1 MLWLSRLSHALR
13 SLFRKQQ
20 MEQELDEE
28 LRFHLERQTAENIK
42 AGMSLEEARRAA
54 RLEMGGVEQVK
65 QKVREVG
72 MGRILEELWQ
82 DVRFG
87 IRMLRKNPGFTAV
100 AVLTLALGIGA
111 NTAIFSMVNGVLLR
125 SLPYQQGDRLI
136 VLRQQQ
142 PGAKI
147 VNLPFSV
154 KEILDYREQNQTLD
168 EVVEHHIMEFTLLG
182 RGEPQQVLTGV
193 VSANFFDVLGVKPL
207 LGRTFLPGEDELGT
221 EPILVLTY
229 EYWQGKQGGDP
240 DIVGK
245 TFELNGNMHT
255 VVGVLPPVPQYPA
268 PMDVY
273 MPTSHCPTR
282 SRQSFIEN
290 RTRRMMRV
298 FGRLK
303 PGVTPEQAQSD
314 VAVIAQRLRQDYPDV
329 YPEPAGYTA
338 VSTPLKMELT
348 KQARPT
354 LLILMGTVGLVLLIA
369 CANVANLTLSR
380 LLRRERELAVRAALG
395 ASRGRLLRQLLT
407 ENTLLAVAAG
417 ALGLLFATWGLDLLI
432 AFAARFTTRA
442 SEISIDGTV
451 LLFTLLVSVGT
462 GIVFGAIPAFKSRP
476 NLVTALNEG
485 GSRSSAG
492 TGAHR
497 VRSLLVVAQMAVSL
511 MLLIGAGLMV
521 RSLIKLQQVDGGF
534 NHENVLTMRVGLNMT
549 AFGTENHAENMMAF
563 YRALLERVKAQPGV
577 VSVALATNF
586 PLSRSQGFRF
596 PVEIEGRSFP
606 EGELRPVADRNVASP
621 DYFRTIGIPLLRGRV
636 FEETDDANAPA
647 VAIITQSMA
656 RRYWDDEDPLGK
668 RLSRNRGR
676 DWLTIVG
683 VVGDVRQFGLDE
695 DVADVIFEPLEQA
708 GFAHRLLV
716 RTTADPMSAAQAV
729 TKTIREIAPDQTVD
743 TIQTLEQVRSDSIA
757 APRLTTILI
766 GLFAVLALVISAAG
780 IGSMMALSVSQHTH
794 EIGIRMA
801 LGAQRTDIL
810 KLVLR
815 QALMLIRLGAA
826 VGLAGTFVLTRF
838 LESFLFGVSATDP
851 VTFGAVAVLLAAVAL
866 LACYIPARRAT
877 RVDPM
882 VALRTE

>member
-42 AGMSLEEARRAA
+42 VGMSPEEAHRAA
-54 RLEMGGVEQVK
+54 RLELGGVEQVK
-65 QKVREVG
+65 EKVREVG
-72 MGRILEELWQ
+72 MRRILEELGQ

-87 IRMLRKNPGFTAV
+87 IRILARNPGFTAV

-125 SLPYQQGDRLI
+125 SLPYQQGDRLV

-147 VNLPFSV
+147 DNLRFSV

-168 EVVEHHIMEFTLLG
+168 EVVEYHGMEFTLLG
-182 RGEPQQVLTGV
+182 RGEPQRVLTGV
-193 VSANFFDVLGVKPL
+193 VSANFFEVLGVKPL
-207 LGRTFLPGEDELGT
+207 LGRTFLPGEDEPGT

-240 DIVGK
+240 DIVGQ

-255 VVGVLPPVPQYPA
+255 VVGVLPPVPQYPREN
-268 PMDVY
+268 DIY

-282 SRQSFIEN
+282 SRQSFIDN
-290 RTRRMMRV
+290 RQARMMRV

-303 PGVTPEQAQSD
+303 PGVSPEQAQSD

-329 YPEPAGYTA
+329 YPDHTGYTA
-338 VSTPLKMELT
+338 VSSPLRVELT

-417 ALGLLFATWGLDLLI
+417 ALGLLFAAWGLDLLI

-442 SEISIDGTV
+442 SEIGIDGTV
-451 LLFTLLVSVGT
+451 LLFTLFVSVGT
-462 GIVFGAIPAFKSRP
+462 GIVFGVIPAFKSRP

-511 MLLIGAGLMV
+511 TLLIGAGLMV

-534 NHENVLTMRVGLNMT
+534 NHENVLTMRVGMN
-549 AFGTENHAENMMAF
+549 
-563 YRALLERVKAQPGV
+563 YRKFPTRAARLEFFRSLQEKVEALPGV
-577 VSVALATNF
+577 VSTAVASAF
-586 PLSRSQGFRF
+586 PLSRQRGFNVPF
-596 PVEIEGRSFP
+596 QVEGQPILEGQP
-606 EGELRPVADRNVASP
+606 RPVTDVVSASP
-621 DYFRTIGIPLLRGRV
+621 RYFRTMGIPLIRGRF
-636 FEETDDANAPA
+636 FENSDDANTPS
-647 VAIITQSMA
+647 VLIISQSMA
-656 RRYWDDEDPLGK
+656 RHYWEEEDPLGK
-668 RLSRNRGR
+668 RISADGGQT
-676 DWLTIVG
+676 WETVVGIVG
-683 VVGDVRQFGLDE
+683 DTRQFGMDKE
-695 DVADVIFEPLEQA
+695 PIDVVFQP
-708 GFAHRLLV
+708 FAQNAYFGRRFLV
-716 RTTADPMSAAQAV
+716 RTTADPMALSRLMI
-729 TKTIREIAPDQTVD
+729 KTVHEIDPEQPVD

-810 KLVLR
+810 RLVLR
-815 QALMLIRLGAA
+815 QALMLILLGAA

-877 RVDPM
+877 KVDPM
-882 VALRTE
+882 VALRYE

>member
-42 AGMSLEEARRAA
+42 AGMSPAEAHRAA
-54 RLEMGGVEQVK
+54 RLELGGVEQVK

-87 IRMLRKNPGFTAV
+87 IRMLARNPGFTAV

-193 VSANFFDVLGVKPL
+193 VSANFFDVLGLKPL

-369 CANVANLTLSR
+369 CANVANLFLVR
-380 LLRRERELAVRAALG
+380 AEGREPEMAVRSALG
-395 ASRGRLLRQLLT
+395 ASRGRLARYFLAEIMLLAGACGLLGLWLAWVGVRVLLSVEPAELPRLDEVGIDAAALGVT
-407 ENTLLAVAAG
+407 VGVSLIATLL
-417 ALGLLFATWGLDLLI
+417 
-432 AFAARFTTRA
+432 
-442 SEISIDGTV
+442 
-451 LLFTLLVSVGT
+451 
-462 GIVFGAIPAFKSRP
+462 FGAISALRPAPSMVSSLGRSGRGS
-476 NLVTALNEG
+476 TA
-485 GSRSSAG
+485 SRSRFRARNALVVSQVAF
-492 TGAHR
+492 AL
-497 VRSLLVVAQMAVSL
+497 VLLV
-511 MLLIGAGLMV
+511 GAGLMA
-521 RSLIKLQQVDGGF
+521 RSFWHLLQVDPGF
-534 NHENVLTMRVGLNMT
+534 EPAGVLTFQIMTPEGGAYSMSDTRLLHAQLVDRMEVLPGVERVGT
-549 AFGTENHAENMMAF
+549 AGH
-563 YRALLERVKAQPGV
+563 L
-577 VSVALATNF
+577 
-586 PLSRSQGFRF
+586 
-596 PVEIEGRSFP
+596 
-606 EGELRPVADRNVASP
+606 
-621 DYFRTIGIPLLRGRV
+621 
-636 FEETDDANAPA
+636 
-647 VAIITQSMA
+647 
-656 RRYWDDEDPLGK
+656 
-668 RLSRNRGR
+668 
-676 DWLTIVG
+676 
-683 VVGDVRQFGLDE
+683 
-695 DVADVIFEPLEQA
+695 
-708 GFAHRLLV
+708 
-716 RTTADPMSAAQAV
+716 
-729 TKTIREIAPDQTVD
+729 
-743 TIQTLEQVRSDSIA
+743 
-757 APRLTTILI
+757 
-766 GLFAVLALVISAAG
+766 
-780 IGSMMALSVSQHTH
+780 
-794 EIGIRMA
+794 
-801 LGAQRTDIL
+801 
-810 KLVLR
+810 
-815 QALMLIRLGAA
+815 
-826 VGLAGTFVLTRF
+826 VLTRR
-838 LESFLFGVSATDP
+838 FGVGDGDVASERTWPDQPVLPQCERRPRVLRSARHT
-851 VTFGAVAVLLAAVAL
+851 
-866 LACYIPARRAT
+866 PARGPRVRAGRHRAT
-877 RVDPM
+877 ERCVRPERLASGASVPRGESTWRARGRREPWRAKLEDGRRGRRRR
-882 VALRTE
+882 A